1 MLLWQ
6 RVAQVLPLLL
16 LLELMELPSASAWLK
31 FNSYTA
37 LSKKRTDLRKKC
49 PNVSAPIPQSTVW
62 LSQRKSAD
70 NWTVERK
77 LLQIE
82 QISVHIINS

>member
-1 MLLWQ
+1 MLLWH

-16 LLELMELPSASAWLK
+16 LQLFLDLTELPSAAAWLK

-49 PNVSAPIPQSTVW
+49 PNVSLPHPQFTVK
-62 LSQRKSAD
+62 QKQ
-70 NWTVERK
+70 
-77 LLQIE
+77 LQIDQRCVGIE
-82 QISVHIINS
+82 KKKHIINS